1 MKTAMDTGKRKET
14 LKTILNFNFLISSVD
29 NKIDFEQDKVSLYDT
44 AVIIYTSGTT
54 GNPKGVVLTHLNLL
68 SDAMSISTWFKFNN
82 ETRCLCILPLFHN
95 NGQIT
100 TLLAPLYAGGSTV
113 IVKGKISLYAFWD
126 LVNYLKKHA

>member
-1 MKTAMDTGKRKET
+1 MYLSD
-14 LKTILNFNFLISSVD
+14 I
-29 NKIDFEQDKVSLYDT
+29 

-54 GNPKGVVLTHLNLL
+54 GNPKGVILNHLNLL
-68 SDAMSISTWFKFNN
+68 SDAMSISNWFHFNK

-113 IVKGKISLYAFWD
+113 IVKGKISLVCILGFS
-126 LVNYLKKHA
+126 